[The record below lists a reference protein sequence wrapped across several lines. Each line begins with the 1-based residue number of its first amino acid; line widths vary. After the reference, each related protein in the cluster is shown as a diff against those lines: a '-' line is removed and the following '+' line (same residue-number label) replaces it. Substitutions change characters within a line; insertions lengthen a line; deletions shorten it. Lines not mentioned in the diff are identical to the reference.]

1 MSNGL
6 PFYFGNEVKN
16 IDIYQHFRRE
26 EQDVITMLMDKA
38 KQAERNYAPVLTHFL
53 DPREQYILEVIVGS
67 FDDLEV
73 SFNGGSAESERKRV
87 IIAPEYYVPEAK
99 DYELVLFEME
109 YPEKFAT
116 IDHRNVLGTLMS
128 LSIERD
134 QLGDIIVGDKIQFI
148 LTDTIKSYIISEL
161 KRIKGVPVKLHEVPL
176 SDMIQSKEDWTIH
189 QATVSAMRLDV
200 VLKEMIRKSRSIAK
214 QYIEKKR
221 IKVNHTIIERPDFQ
235 LEHGDLLSIQGHG
248 RARISEIGPKTKKDK
263 LRIVYE
269 TLFK

>member
-1 MSNGL
+1 M
-6 PFYFGNEVKN
+6 
-16 IDIYQHFRRE
+16 DIYQHFRQE
-26 EQDVITMLMDKA
+26 EQPVITMLLDKVN
-38 KQAERNYAPVLTHFL
+38 QAERNYAPVLTNFL

-67 FDDLEV
+67 YPELNL
-73 SFNGGSAESERKRV
+73 SFYGGNSDSERKRAM
-87 IIAPEYYVPEAK
+87 IAPEYFSPKEE
-99 DYELVLFEME
+99 DFELVLLELE

-134 QLGDIIVGDKIQFI
+134 QLGDIVVGDKIQFI
-148 LTDTIKSYIISEL
+148 LTKNIESYIMLEL
-161 KRIKGVPVKLHEVPL
+161 KRIKNVPVKLHEVPMQ
-176 SDMIQSKEDWTIH
+176 DMIQSKENWTTH
-189 QATVSAMRLDV
+189 QATVSALRLDV

-235 LEHGDLLSIQGHG
+235 LEPGDLLSIQGHG
-248 RARISEIGPKTKKDK
+248 RARMTEIGPKTKKDK

>member
-1 MSNGL
+1 M
-6 PFYFGNEVKN
+6 K
-16 IDIYQHFRRE
+16 IDIYQHFRQE
-26 EQDVITMLMDKA
+26 EQPVITMLLDKVN
-38 KQAERNYAPVLTHFL
+38 QAERNYAPVLTHFL

-67 FDDLEV
+67 YPELTLT
-73 SFNGGSAESERKRV
+73 FNGGSPSSERKRAM
-87 IIAPEYYVPEAK
+87 IAPEYFSPQEE
-99 DYELVLFEME
+99 DFELVLLEVD

-148 LTDTIKSYIISEL
+148 LTKNIQSYIMLEL
-161 KRIKGVPVKLHEVPL
+161 KRIKNVPVKLHEVPL
-176 SDMIQSKEDWTIH
+176 EDMIQSKEDWTTH
-189 QATVSAMRLDV
+189 QATVSALRLDV

-235 LEHGDLLSIQGHG
+235 LEPGDLLSIQGHG
-248 RARISEIGPKTKKDK
+248 RARMTEIGPKTKKDK

>member
-1 MSNGL
+1 
-6 PFYFGNEVKN
+6 
-16 IDIYQHFRRE
+16 
-26 EQDVITMLMDKA
+26 MLLDKVN
-38 KQAERNYAPVLTHFL
+38 QAERNYAPVLTNFL

-67 FDDLEV
+67 YPELNL
-73 SFNGGSAESERKRV
+73 SFYGGNSDSERKRAM
-87 IIAPEYYVPEAK
+87 IAPEYFSPKEE
-99 DYELVLFEME
+99 DFELVLLELE

-134 QLGDIIVGDKIQFI
+134 QLGDIVVGDKIQFI
-148 LTDTIKSYIISEL
+148 LTKNIESYIMLEL
-161 KRIKGVPVKLHEVPL
+161 KRIKNVPVKLHEVPMQ
-176 SDMIQSKEDWTIH
+176 DMIQSKENWTTH
-189 QATVSAMRLDV
+189 QATVSALRLDV

-235 LEHGDLLSIQGHG
+235 LEPGDLLSIQGHG
-248 RARISEIGPKTKKDK
+248 RARMTEIGPKTKKDK

>member
-1 MSNGL
+1 M
-6 PFYFGNEVKN
+6 K
-16 IDIYQHFRRE
+16 IDIYQHFRQE
-26 EQDVITMLMDKA
+26 EQPVITMLLDKVN
-38 KQAERNYAPVLTHFL
+38 QAERNYAPVLTHFL

-67 FDDLEV
+67 YPELTLT
-73 SFNGGSAESERKRV
+73 FNGGSPSSERKRAM
-87 IIAPEYYVPEAK
+87 IAPEYFSPQEE
-99 DYELVLFEME
+99 DFELVLLEVD

-148 LTDTIKSYIISEL
+148 LTKNIQSYIMLEL
-161 KRIKGVPVKLHEVPL
+161 KRIKNVPVKLHEVPL
-176 SDMIQSKEDWTIH
+176 EDMIQSKEDWTTH
-189 QATVSAMRLDV
+189 QATVSALRLDV

-235 LEHGDLLSIQGHG
+235 LEPGDLLSIQGHG
-248 RARISEIGPKTKKDK
+248 RARMTEIGHKTKKDK

>member
-1 MSNGL
+1 M
-6 PFYFGNEVKN
+6 
-16 IDIYQHFRRE
+16 DIYQHFRQE
-26 EQDVITMLMDKA
+26 EQPVITMLFDKVN
-38 KQAERNYAPVLTHFL
+38 QAERNYAPVLTNFL

-67 FDDLEV
+67 YPELKLE
-73 SFNGGSAESERKRV
+73 FQGGNSDSERKRAM
-87 IIAPEYYVPEAK
+87 ISPEYFSPK
-99 DYELVLFEME
+99 DEDFELVLLELE

-134 QLGDIIVGDKIQFI
+134 QLGDIVVGDKIQFI
-148 LTDTIKSYIISEL
+148 LTKNIESYIMLEL
-161 KRIKGVPVKLHEVPL
+161 KRIKNVPVKLHEVPMQ
-176 SDMIQSKEDWTIH
+176 DMIQSKENWTTH
-189 QATVSAMRLDV
+189 QATVSALRLDV

-214 QYIEKKR
+214 QYIEKKL

-235 LEHGDLLSIQGHG
+235 LESGDLLSIQGHG
-248 RARISEIGPKTKKDK
+248 RARMTEIGPKTKKDK

>member
-1 MSNGL
+1 
-6 PFYFGNEVKN
+6 
-16 IDIYQHFRRE
+16 
-26 EQDVITMLMDKA
+26 MLLDKVN
-38 KQAERNYAPVLTHFL
+38 QAERNYAPVLTHFL

-67 FDDLEV
+67 YPELTLT
-73 SFNGGSAESERKRV
+73 FNGGSPSSERKRAM
-87 IIAPEYYVPEAK
+87 IAPEYFSPQKE
-99 DYELVLFEME
+99 DFELVLLEVG

-148 LTDTIKSYIISEL
+148 LTKNIQSYIMLEL
-161 KRIKGVPVKLHEVPL
+161 KRIKNVPVKLHEVPL
-176 SDMIQSKEDWTIH
+176 EDMIQSKEDWTTH
-189 QATVSAMRLDV
+189 QATVSALRLDV

-235 LEHGDLLSIQGHG
+235 LEPGDLLSIQGHG
-248 RARISEIGPKTKKDK
+248 RARMTEIGHKTKKDK

>member
-1 MSNGL
+1 M
-6 PFYFGNEVKN
+6 K
-16 IDIYQHFRRE
+16 IDIYQHFRQE
-26 EQDVITMLMDKA
+26 EQPVITMLLDKVN
-38 KQAERNYAPVLTHFL
+38 QAERNYAPVLTHFL
-53 DPREQYILEVIVGS
+53 DPREQYILKVIVGS
-67 FDDLEV
+67 YPELTLT
-73 SFNGGSAESERKRV
+73 FNGGSPNSERKRAM
-87 IIAPEYYVPEAK
+87 IAPEYFSPQEE
-99 DYELVLFEME
+99 DFELVLLEVD

-148 LTDTIKSYIISEL
+148 LIKNIQSYIMLEL
-161 KRIKGVPVKLHEVPL
+161 KRIKNVPVKLHEVPL
-176 SDMIQSKEDWTIH
+176 EDMIQSKEDWTTH
-189 QATVSAMRLDV
+189 QATVSALRLDV

-235 LEHGDLLSIQGHG
+235 LEPGDLLSIQGHG
-248 RARISEIGPKTKKDK
+248 RARMTEIGHKTKKDK

>member
-1 MSNGL
+1 M
-6 PFYFGNEVKN
+6 K
-16 IDIYQHFRRE
+16 IDIYQHFRQE
-26 EQDVITMLMDKA
+26 EQPVITMLLDKVN
-38 KQAERNYAPVLTHFL
+38 QAERNYAPVLTHFL

-67 FDDLEV
+67 YPELTLT
-73 SFNGGSAESERKRV
+73 FNGGSPSSERKRAM
-87 IIAPEYYVPEAK
+87 IAPEYFSPQEE
-99 DYELVLFEME
+99 DFELVLLEVD

-148 LTDTIKSYIISEL
+148 LTKNIQSYIMLEL
-161 KRIKGVPVKLHEVPL
+161 KRIKNVPVKLHEVPL
-176 SDMIQSKEDWTIH
+176 EDMIQSKEDWTIH
-189 QATVSAMRLDV
+189 QATVSALRLDV

-235 LEHGDLLSIQGHG
+235 LEPGDLLSIQGHG
-248 RARISEIGPKTKKDK
+248 RARMTEIGHKTKKDK